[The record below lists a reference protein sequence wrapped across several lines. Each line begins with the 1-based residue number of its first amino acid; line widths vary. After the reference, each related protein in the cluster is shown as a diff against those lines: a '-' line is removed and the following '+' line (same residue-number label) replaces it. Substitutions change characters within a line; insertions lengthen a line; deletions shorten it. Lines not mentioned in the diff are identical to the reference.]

1 MPKVT
6 DAYREARRDEIAR
19 AAMRR
24 LSAQGFSRTSMA
36 DIIDESGMSAG
47 AIYSHFGSKAEIA
60 QHVARMV
67 VGTRADELVARARS
81 SEPPLGPIQ
90 IISFVLEST
99 KLMGIRRSM
108 LLQVWAEATVD
119 PEFRAILDETVDKLR
134 AAYGDAI
141 APWLRAGG
149 RPDGCRNDP
158 GACRH
163 HGGPL
168 ARVRGELRAVR
179 RGRPAGL
186 PQRDRRLVQPSNLT
200 RC

>member
-1 MPKVT
+1 MPKVS

-67 VGTRADELVARARS
+67 VGNRADELVDLARS
-81 SEPPLGPIQ
+81 SEPPLGPIE
-90 IISFVLEST
+90 IISFLLET
-99 KLMGIRRSM
+99 TRLMGIRRAV

-119 PEFRAILDETVDKLR
+119 PDFRSILDETVDKLR
-134 AAYGDAI
+134 AAYGDTI
-141 APWLRAGG
+141 APWLRATG
-149 RPDGCRNDP
+149 RQADAATIRALADTMVALSQGFVVHSALFGDDDP
-158 GACRH
+158 EAYLSGIAD
-163 HGGPL
+163 L
-168 ARVRGELRAVR
+168 FSRA
-179 RGRPAGL
+179 
-186 PQRDRRLVQPSNLT
+186 T
-200 RC
+200 